1 MTSSNLKN
9 LHPKFS
15 LFSHKLSPP
24 AIDRGVQFIYI
35 SVQMSKRSR
44 DSVGLF
50 RLRISRKLLDYKFT
64 GKVEILM

>member
-1 MTSSNLKN
+1 
-9 LHPKFS
+9 
-15 LFSHKLSPP
+15 
-24 AIDRGVQFIYI
+24 
-35 SVQMSKRSR
+35 MSKRSQ